1 MSTESETTT
10 TDPKLPREPKLP
22 RRPDEDVAEPAPE
35 TPTEPEPETP
45 AP

>member
-1 MSTESETTT
+1 MSTEPETTT
-10 TDPKLPREPKLP
+10 REPKLP

-35 TPTEPEPETP
+35 TPTEPETETP

>member
-1 MSTESETTT
+1 MSTEPETTT

-22 RRPDEDVAEPAPE
+22 RRPDEDVAEPEAPVE
-35 TPTEPEPETP
+35 TETETP